1 MTPFNGG
8 GGATV
13 PRNDDDNLDGRV
25 NGEQPEEAEKDH
37 MGWRLLFMLLIAFM
51 LSISQTV
58 LTVLTVI
65 QFVIMLVN
73 NGEKNARLA
82 DFGTDLGIWMAKAAR
97 YQAAAS
103 NVKPWPW
110 TDLD

>member
-1 MTPFNGG
+1 
-8 GGATV
+8 
-13 PRNDDDNLDGRV
+13 
-25 NGEQPEEAEKDH
+25 
-37 MGWRLLFMLLIAFM
+37 MLLIAFM

-65 QFVIMLVN
+65 QFIIMLVN

-103 NVKPWPW
+103 R
-110 TDLD
+110 